1 MSKVIPFPLLP
12 SAFTVP
18 HTNSLSRAA
27 AADARTKLWVQS
39 PSGHFMLLS
48 GSWMF
53 AETARLYAVRC
64 GYRLID
70 TDQGLLLVEQ
80 QMTARGL
87 PAERERLH

>member
-1 MSKVIPFPLLP
+1 MSKVIPFPQLP

-18 HTNSLSRAA
+18 HNDEPT
-27 AADARTKLWVQS
+27 ARTKLWVQS
-39 PSGHFMLLS
+39 PTGHFMLLS
-48 GSWMF
+48 GSWTF

-70 TDQGLLLVEQ
+70 TDRGLLLVEQ

-87 PAERERLH
+87 PAESERLH

>member
-1 MSKVIPFPLLP
+1 MSKVIPFPSLP

-18 HTNSLSRAA
+18 HTT

-53 AETARLYAVRC
+53 TETARLYAVRC

-70 TDQGLLLVEQ
+70 SDKGLLLVEQ
-80 QMTARGL
+80 QMNARGL
-87 PAERERLH
+87 PAEREQLH

>member
-12 SAFTVP
+12 SAFCVP
-18 HTNSLSRAA
+18 HTTAA
-27 AADARTKLWVQS
+27 SEARTKLWVQS

-48 GSWMF
+48 GSWLF

-70 TDQGLLLVEQ
+70 SDQGMLLVEQ

>member
-1 MSKVIPFPLLP
+1 MSKVIPFPSLP
-12 SAFTVP
+12 SAFCVP
-18 HTNSLSRAA
+18 LTAS

-53 AETARLYAVRC
+53 AETARLYATRC

-70 TDQGLLLVEQ
+70 TDKGLLLVEQ